1 MGEEDHLFL
10 PAIKK
15 VVTTHLQSTLLIIEN
30 CGHVVNIE
38 QAETF
43 NTKSIQ
49 FIKKQLIT

>member
-15 VVTTHLQSTLLIIEN
+15 IVEIHLKSTLLIVEN

-38 QAETF
+38 QAKIF
-43 NTKSIQ
+43 NQKSIQ
-49 FIKKQLIT
+49 FIKNQ